1 MKSDHRARML
11 DSMKRETPKKD
22 GRRQIRAVEVD
33 HGADRRPT
41 VLLVDDDQEIVDTL
55 ATLLGECGFRTI
67 SANSVKAAIARLQS
81 APDVS
86 LILLD
91 ILMPE
96 QDGFALLEYT
106 GSNLRFAGIPVVIST
121 VLKSEKMVVR
131 ARMMGASDYIVKP
144 YTAEAGLGRILKVL
158 DEAQRRILLVS
169 DDDLVLR
176 LIGRTAS
183 SSGHRV
189 LTARTGEQAI
199 ATITAHKVDGMV
211 AELVLEDMTGF
222 ELMARASDILR
233 WMPTMF
239 ISDSVVRIPEK
250 DIIAAGGHGLI
261 ERPFSN
267 LEVSRRI
274 NQLVRC
280 NNMLIAR
287 RTGQTPT
294 DK

>member
-1 MKSDHRARML
+1 ML
-11 DSMKRETPKKD
+11 DGMKKEPSKKD
-22 GRRQIRAVEVD
+22 GKRQIRMVEID
-33 HGADRRPT
+33 HGVDRRPT
-41 VLLVDDDQEIVDTL
+41 VLLVDDDQELVEML
-55 ATLLGECGFRTI
+55 ATLLGECGFHTL
-67 SANSVKAAIARLQS
+67 SANSVKTAVARLQS

-106 GSNLRFAGIPVVIST
+106 TSNLRFNGIPVVIST
-121 VLKSEKMVVR
+121 ALHSEKMVVR
-131 ARMMGASDYIVKP
+131 ARMMGACDYIVKP

-169 DDDLVLR
+169 DDQLVLR

-183 SSGHRV
+183 RSGHRV
-189 LTARTGEQAI
+189 LTANSGEQAI
-199 ATITAHKVDGMV
+199 ATIMAHKVDGMV
-211 AELVLEDMTGF
+211 AELVLDDMTGF
-222 ELMARASDILR
+222 ELLARASDILR
-233 WMPTMF
+233 WMPTLF
-239 ISDSVVRIPEK
+239 ISDAVVRIPEK
-250 DIIAAGGHGLI
+250 DVIAAGGYGLI

-280 NNMLIAR
+280 NNMLVTR
-287 RTGQTPT
+287 RSSQVTA